1 MAGQFYLQF
10 ALSLTHDMLAV
21 LTDKEHEPGFKLQCA
36 VRAPAPCSQSSCC
49 ESSVFGPPAAPS
61 RDAHRL

>member
-10 ALSLTHDMLAV
+10 ALSLVHDMLAV

-36 VRAPAPCSQSSCC
+36 VRGDLSAS
-49 ESSVFGPPAAPS
+49 
-61 RDAHRL
+61 